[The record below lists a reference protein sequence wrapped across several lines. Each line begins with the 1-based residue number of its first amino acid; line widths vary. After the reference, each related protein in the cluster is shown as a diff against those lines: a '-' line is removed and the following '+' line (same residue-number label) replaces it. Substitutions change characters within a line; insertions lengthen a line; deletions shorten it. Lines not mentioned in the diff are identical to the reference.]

1 MPLSCLDYAM
11 TYLSKYPKTEQEMR
25 LLLYKKWYDTDKI
38 ISTMETLKRNSF
50 IDDAKYA
57 ESYFNSE
64 VIRKGKPIFIVR
76 QKLIQRGIDKKLIED
91 LISENQDEMNSW
103 IDATIRKE
111 LQQYKKKGIDWFDGI
126 QKLIRK
132 WYRLQ
137 DIKDSIHNHT
147 AE

>member
-25 LLLYKKWYDTDKI
+25 LLLYKKGYDTDKI

-91 LISENQDEMNSW
+91 LISENQDEMNSG

-111 LQQYKKKGIDWFDGI
+111 LQQYKKKGIDGFDGI

-132 WYRLQ
+132 GYRLQ